1 MSRKRRRVDAACRR
15 CLHSL
20 RQAWGQRYFC
30 VSEWRVVRSSERMLD
45 QAGGHLQHQHGDRCT
60 QQHADEPGG
69 AVNGFHLNTLAG
81 YGVG

>member
-1 MSRKRRRVDAACRR
+1 MWS
-15 CLHSL
+15 HSL
-20 RQAWGQRYFC
+20 GYIRYWYCFRM
-30 VSEWRVVRSSERMLD
+30 SEWRGLQPSECMLD
-45 QAGGHLQHQHGDRCT
+45 QVGRHLQHQQSDRRT